1 MKKLIDQLKFYAVT
15 DNRWLGEQTL
25 YQQVEAALAGGVTC
39 VQLREK
45 HADKVKLLQTAQ
57 EIHQLCQEYQVPFI
71 MNDYVDLAIAC
82 KADGI
87 HVGQKDMTAIQA
99 RAQIPK
105 DCLLGVSVQ
114 TVEQAK
120 IAQAQGADYLG
131 VGTVFPTTTKSDAVT
146 VSKQCLTEICQAVQ
160 IPVVAIG
167 GINQKNIHQLADT
180 GIVGVALVSSIFAQK
195 NITKACEELNQ
206 EIKQYF

>member
-15 DNRWLGEQTL
+15 DSRWLGEQTL
-25 YQQVEAALAGGVTC
+25 YQQVQAALEGGVTC

-45 HADKVKLLQTAQ
+45 HMDKMKLLQIAQ
-57 EIHQLCQEYQVPFI
+57 EIHQLCQSYQVPFI

-82 KADGI
+82 KAEGI
-87 HVGQKDMTAIQA
+87 HVGQKDMQA
-99 RAQIPK
+99 MQVRAQIPK

-120 IAQAQGADYLG
+120 LAQAQGADYLG
-131 VGTVFPTTTKSDAVT
+131 VGTIFPTTTKTDAVT
-146 VSKQCLTEICQAVQ
+146 VSKQTLTAICQAVQ

-167 GINQKNIHQLADT
+167 GIEQNNIQQLAGT
-180 GIVGVALVSSIFAQK
+180 GIVGVALVSSIFAQED
-195 NITKACEELNQ
+195 ITQSCIQLKK
-206 EIKQYF
+206 EIWRHL